1 MVTMGDQN
9 ELQISWFF
17 HDDDDT
23 IFLQHSLTQKA
34 FYIKAVAFTHY
45 TSVLETVTFGSK
57 LSQTFECQTC
67 FLSWEA
73 WLSLCITESSVKIR
87 NTWSQI
93 HNYIFLL
100 FCNWST
106 YLSLKWT
113 EAGAFGVSG
122 GRVLKGVA
130 LAFSIVQGP
139 VPGPAQHTVENG
151 ALGLKNRLGIVTLI
165 TVPVG
170 NKNKNSRFFFF

>member
-1 MVTMGDQN
+1 MLIEIIKFVFDSNLIWYHMLKEYFLGYWLQTIANVRTSNKFLELRGMIEFMHNWIICQN
-9 ELQISWFF
+9 KKHMEPN
-17 HDDDDT
+17 T
-23 IFLQHSLTQKA
+23 
-34 FYIKAVAFTHY
+34 YI
-45 TSVLETVTFGSK
+45 L
-57 LSQTFECQTC
+57 
-67 FLSWEA
+67 
-73 WLSLCITESSVKIR
+73 
-87 NTWSQI
+87 
-93 HNYIFLL
+93 LL

-170 NKNKNSRFFFF
+170 NKNKNSMFFFEFLNI

>member
-1 MVTMGDQN
+1 MLIEIIKFVFDFNLIWYHILKEYFLGYWLQTIANFRTSNTFLELRGMIEFMHNWIICQN
-9 ELQISWFF
+9 KK
-17 HDDDDT
+17 HMKPNT
-23 IFLQHSLTQKA
+23 
-34 FYIKAVAFTHY
+34 YI
-45 TSVLETVTFGSK
+45 L
-57 LSQTFECQTC
+57 
-67 FLSWEA
+67 
-73 WLSLCITESSVKIR
+73 
-87 NTWSQI
+87 
-93 HNYIFLL
+93 LL

-170 NKNKNSRFFFF
+170 NKNKNSMFFFLVS